1 MDYQTEGV
9 RWSIIMLLLLG
20 GAMGWSQEVVPAA
33 RAFHV
38 GPLDSPSKAGNQ
50 IRILEI
56 EYSCKRNDVTLNEE
70 KLRQGMRSKKDGVYS
85 QQVVDGDIENLYQTG
100 DYTNVQIVTSQVTV
114 DGEQGVRLSVML
126 DPRVRVSEVEVK
138 RIRPDGGLD
147 DNLSVKQEE
156 LMRVHPKPWDTRDAH
171 ESAGGAGAVVRNP
184 TVTKAGEILR
194 EERLFRDAVAMEE
207 CYREKGY
214 KDVRITPKTIDVKGE
229 EAKLVFEVE
238 EGKPGLIEEVYFLGN
253 KNVGSDELMKVVTLK
268 PASSLSSKE
277 ESNCFKIEKLEI
289 DLDRLKD
296 LYENKGFLDVQ
307 VTASFDRFGGSNNKG
322 EEKESRFDGGAGNSR
337 EDLSLV
343 YRIVEGQRY
352 GVEKISVSGNTFFS
366 ENEILKE
373 LRSGAKGVEVFD
385 CVQLKMIRADGLTRG
400 RAYSVNG
407 LQASLEIL
415 QNMYGREG
423 FREARMEWKIEPG
436 VKKGD
441 LDIHFKIAESE
452 KFKLERIEILG
463 NTVTEDSVIRR
474 EIELVPGEVFNTL
487 KEKSSKENIL
497 KMGLF
502 SSVETYAEE
511 TDRPD
516 YQNLIIKVVEKP
528 KELTFGFGVSYFW
541 NGKTERSLVIASH
554 FPFIVMLNFSQNW
567 GAAFE
572 EILESLKE
580 KCRTFL
586 ETAMVWVTREA
597 CVPNYSKLRGVAEK
611 AEGVGGEHEG
621 ADAHGGGGPSGG
633 EGPTGRGNEKA
644 GGGGERQGIV
654 GEG

>member
-1 MDYQTEGV
+1 MGYQTEGV
-9 RWSIIMLLLLG
+9 RWSIILLSLLG
-20 GAMGWSQEVVPAA
+20 GVMGWSQEAVPAA
-33 RAFHV
+33 RPFHV
-38 GPLDSPSKAGNQ
+38 GPLESPSKEKNQ

-56 EYSCKRNDVTLNEE
+56 EYSCRRSDVALNEE
-70 KLRQGMRSKKDGVYS
+70 KLRQSMRSKKGGVYS
-85 QQVVDGDIENLYQTG
+85 QQVVDGDIGSLYQTG
-100 DYTNVQIVTSQVTV
+100 DYTNVQIITKQVRAE
-114 DGEQGVRLSVML
+114 DGEQGVLLTVMV
-126 DPRVRVSEVEVK
+126 DPRVRVSEVDVK

-147 DNLSVKQEE
+147 DNLSVKREE

-171 ESAGGAGAVVRNP
+171 ESAGGAGAVARNP

-194 EERLFRDAVAMEE
+194 EERLFRDAVAMED

-229 EAKLVFEVE
+229 EAKVVFEVK
-238 EGKPGLIEEVYFLGN
+238 EGKQGFIEEVRFLGN
-253 KNVGSDELMKVVTLK
+253 KEVGAEELMKVVTLK
-268 PASSLSSKE
+268 PARSLSSKE
-277 ESNCFKIEKLEI
+277 ESNCFKDEKMEI

-296 LYENKGFLDVQ
+296 LYTNKGFLDVQ
-307 VTASFDRFGGSNNKG
+307 VTVSVYRFGEPKSKG
-322 EEKESRFDGGAGNSR
+322 EEKEGRIDGGADNSR

-407 LQASLEIL
+407 LQASLETL
-415 QNMYGREG
+415 QSMYGREG
-423 FREARMEWKIEPG
+423 FREARMDWKVEPG
-436 VKKGD
+436 EKKGD
-441 LDIHFKIAESE
+441 LDIYFKIAEGE
-452 KFKLERIEILG
+452 KFRVERIEILG

-474 EIELVPGEVFNTL
+474 EVQLAPGEVFNTV

-497 KMGLF
+497 KTGLF

-511 TDRPD
+511 AGRPH

-541 NGKTERSLVIASH
+541 NGNSERSLVLASH
-554 FPFIVMLNFSQNW
+554 FPFIITLNFSQNW
-567 GAAFE
+567 GIVFE
-572 EILESLKE
+572 RMYE
-580 KCRTFL
+580 
-586 ETAMVWVTREA
+586 WVKR
-597 CVPNYSKLRGVAEK
+597 K
-611 AEGVGGEHEG
+611 
-621 ADAHGGGGPSGG
+621 
-633 EGPTGRGNEKA
+633 
-644 GGGGERQGIV
+644 
-654 GEG
+654 

>member
-1 MDYQTEGV
+1 MATGV
-9 RWSIIMLLLLG
+9 LIWGSFGPRGGVLPLAFLVLVGLGLG
-20 GAMGWSQEVVPAA
+20 GVAAQEPTPTGVPGQTKQKQY
-33 RAFHV
+33 V
-38 GPLDSPSKAGNQ
+38 PSPSSSEKSATGQ

-56 EYSCKRNDVTLNEE
+56 EYSCKRGDVTLNEE
-70 KLRQGMRSKKDGVYS
+70 KLRQNMRSNKGGVYS
-85 QQVVDGDIENLYQTG
+85 QREVDGDIGSLYATG
-100 DYTNVQIVTSQVTV
+100 DYTNVQIITTQVQAE
-114 DGEQGVRLSVML
+114 DGEQGVRLTVMV
-126 DPRVRVSEVEVK
+126 DPRVRVSGVEVK
-138 RIRPDGGLD
+138 RRRLDGGLD
-147 DNLSVKQEE
+147 DDLSVKREE
-156 LMRVHPKPWDTRDAH
+156 LMRVHPKPWETRDAH
-171 ESAGGAGAVVRNP
+171 ELAGGAGAAVRNP

-214 KDVRITPKTIDVKGE
+214 KDVRITPKTFDVKGE
-229 EAKLVFEVE
+229 EAKVVFEVE

-441 LDIHFKIAESE
+441 LDIHFQISE
-452 KFKLERIEILG
+452 
-463 NTVTEDSVIRR
+463 
-474 EIELVPGEVFNTL
+474 GE
-487 KEKSSKENIL
+487 
-497 KMGLF
+497 
-502 SSVETYAEE
+502 
-511 TDRPD
+511 
-516 YQNLIIKVVEKP
+516 
-528 KELTFGFGVSYFW
+528 
-541 NGKTERSLVIASH
+541 
-554 FPFIVMLNFSQNW
+554 
-567 GAAFE
+567 
-572 EILESLKE
+572 
-580 KCRTFL
+580 
-586 ETAMVWVTREA
+586 
-597 CVPNYSKLRGVAEK
+597 
-611 AEGVGGEHEG
+611 
-621 ADAHGGGGPSGG
+621 
-633 EGPTGRGNEKA
+633 
-644 GGGGERQGIV
+644 
-654 GEG
+654 

>member
-1 MDYQTEGV
+1 
-9 RWSIIMLLLLG
+9 
-20 GAMGWSQEVVPAA
+20 MGWSQEVVPAA

-38 GPLDSPSKAGNQ
+38 GPLESVSKAGNQ

-56 EYSCKRNDVTLNEE
+56 EYSCKRNDVALNEE
-70 KLRQGMRSKKDGVYS
+70 KLRQGMRSKKGGVYS
-85 QQVVDGDIENLYQTG
+85 QQVVDGDIESLYQTG
-100 DYTNVQIVTSQVTV
+100 DYTNVQIVTSPVMV
-114 DGEQGVRLSVML
+114 DGEWGVRLSVFV

-147 DNLSVKQEE
+147 DNLSVKREE

-238 EGKPGLIEEVYFLGN
+238 EGRPGFIEEVCFLGN
-253 KNVGSDELMKVVTLK
+253 KEVGAEELMKVVTLK

-307 VTASFDRFGGSNNKG
+307 VTASFDRFGEPNNKG
-322 EEKESRFDGGAGNSR
+322 EEKESRIDGGAGNSR

-352 GVEKISVSGNTFFS
+352 GVEKISVTGNAYFS
-366 ENEILKE
+366 ENDILKE
-373 LRSGAKGVEVFD
+373 LRSNSKRQNVFD
-385 CVQLKMIRADGLTRG
+385 QVGLKMIQVDGLTRG

-423 FREARMEWKIEPG
+423 FREARMERKIEPG

-441 LDIHFKIAESE
+441 LDIHFKIAEGE
-452 KFKLERIEILG
+452 KFKVERIEILG
-463 NTVTEDSVIRR
+463 NTATEDSVIRR
-474 EIELVPGEVFNTL
+474 EIELAPGEVFNTL

-497 KMGLF
+497 KTGLF
-502 SSVETYAEE
+502 SNVETYAEE
-511 TDRPD
+511 TDRPH

-541 NGKTERSLVIASH
+541 NGNTERSLVIASH
-554 FPFIVMLNFSQNW
+554 FPFIIMLNFSQNW
-567 GAAFE
+567 EAVFG
-572 EILESLKE
+572 EILESLKQ

-586 ETAMVWVTREA
+586 GTAMGWVTREA
-597 CVPNYSKLRGVAEK
+597 CVPNYSKTWGVAEES
-611 AEGVGGEHEG
+611 EGVSCQKQ
-621 ADAHGGGGPSGG
+621 ARQAHRGCGP
-633 EGPTGRGNEKA
+633 GR
-644 GGGGERQGIV
+644 
-654 GEG
+654 

>member
-1 MDYQTEGV
+1 MGYQTEGV
-9 RWSIIMLLLLG
+9 RWSIILLSLLG
-20 GAMGWSQEVVPAA
+20 GVMGWSQEAVPAA
-33 RAFHV
+33 RPFHV
-38 GPLDSPSKAGNQ
+38 GPLESPSKEKNQ

-56 EYSCKRNDVTLNEE
+56 EYSCRRSDVALNEE
-70 KLRQGMRSKKDGVYS
+70 KLRQSMRSKKGGVYS
-85 QQVVDGDIENLYQTG
+85 QQVVDGDIGSLYQTG
-100 DYTNVQIVTSQVTV
+100 DYTNVQIVTSPIMV
-114 DGEQGVRLSVML
+114 DGEQGVRLSVFV
-126 DPRVRVSEVEVK
+126 DPRMRVSQVEVK
-138 RIRPDGGLD
+138 RKRPDGGLD
-147 DNLSVKQEE
+147 DDLSVKQEE
-156 LMRVHPKPWDTRDAH
+156 LLRVHPKPWETRDAH

-229 EAKLVFEVE
+229 EAKVVFEVK
-238 EGKPGLIEEVYFLGN
+238 EGKQGFIEEVRFLGN
-253 KNVGSDELMKVVTLK
+253 KEVGAEELMKVVTLK
-268 PASSLSSKE
+268 PARSLSSKE
-277 ESNCFKIEKLEI
+277 ESNCFKDEKMEI

-296 LYENKGFLDVQ
+296 LYTNKGFLDVQ
-307 VTASFDRFGGSNNKG
+307 VTVSVYRFGEAKSNG
-322 EEKESRFDGGAGNSR
+322 AEKEGRIDGGAGKSR

-343 YRIVEGQRY
+343 YRIVEGQKY

-423 FREARMEWKIEPG
+423 FREARVEWKVEPG
-436 VKKGD
+436 EKKGD
-441 LDIHFKIAESE
+441 LDIYFKIAEGE
-452 KFKLERIEILG
+452 KFRVERIEILG

-474 EIELVPGEVFNTL
+474 EVQLAPGEVFNTV

-497 KMGLF
+497 KTGLF

-511 TDRPD
+511 AGRPH

-541 NGKTERSLVIASH
+541 NGNSERSLVLASH
-554 FPFIVMLNFSQNW
+554 FPFIITLNFSQNW
-567 GAAFE
+567 GIVFE
-572 EILESLKE
+572 RMCEWIKR
-580 KCRTFL
+580 K
-586 ETAMVWVTREA
+586 
-597 CVPNYSKLRGVAEK
+597 
-611 AEGVGGEHEG
+611 
-621 ADAHGGGGPSGG
+621 
-633 EGPTGRGNEKA
+633 
-644 GGGGERQGIV
+644 
-654 GEG
+654 